1 MINSTSISNTLDG
14 YKLVSCF
21 SEDNTVQALYEK
33 KLSVSKRIGVLVLAI
48 LATACF
54 FYMLFNPA
62 KLGSL
67 WFKAL
72 KGVERKFVTY
82 TKNPSLPAL
91 ILVYLKNREA
101 LENLK
106 GRLSPHLT
114 AVEIRKV
121 FYAFC
126 GGRENFSNRKDYSR
140 TEPLENGIHLFSCE
154 HLETNSLAVR
164 IIIKKA

>member
-67 WFKAL
+67 
-72 KGVERKFVTY
+72 
-82 TKNPSLPAL
+82 
-91 ILVYLKNREA
+91 
-101 LENLK
+101 
-106 GRLSPHLT
+106 
-114 AVEIRKV
+114 
-121 FYAFC
+121 
-126 GGRENFSNRKDYSR
+126 
-140 TEPLENGIHLFSCE
+140 
-154 HLETNSLAVR
+154 
-164 IIIKKA
+164 